1 MLYMVLSLCKSYKW
15 HGTDP
20 EYDNQTRKMRTRKL
34 QLMTFC
40 LLLLPMKPS
49 STPCKWYSS
58 LISLSYTWIHTHT
71 KGKKMLQY
79 FWSRRYSQFRFE
91 FWASDLIVKYICI
104 SISYAFFALLPSLDN
119 TVSRLL
125 QLLFGVDLEY
135 LKLFFLSNSSLVPIW
150 ACIIMLIIMLI
161 IWLHLSSFFVK
172 EPLCRLHSGEPE
184 AVAVCTSIHL
194 GVWFSYL

>member
-1 MLYMVLSLCKSYKW
+1 MLYMVLSLCKSYGW
-15 HGTDP
+15 HVTDP

-40 LLLLPMKPS
+40 LLLLPMKQS
-49 STPCKWYSS
+49 STPCKRYSS
-58 LISLSYTWIHTHT
+58 LISVSYTWIHTHT

-91 FWASDLIVKYICI
+91 FWASDLIVKYICK
-104 SISYAFFALLPSLDN
+104 SISYAFFALLPSLVN
-119 TVSRLL
+119 TGSRLL

-135 LKLFFLSNSSLVPIW
+135 LKLFFLSNSFLVPIC
-150 ACIIMLIIMLI
+150 ACIIMLI

>member
-1 MLYMVLSLCKSYKW
+1 MLYMVLSLCKSYGW
-15 HGTDP
+15 HVTDP

-40 LLLLPMKPS
+40 LLLLPMKQS
-49 STPCKWYSS
+49 STPCKRYSS
-58 LISLSYTWIHTHT
+58 LISLSYAWIHTHT
-71 KGKKMLQY
+71 QKGRKC
-79 FWSRRYSQFRFE
+79 FNIF
-91 FWASDLIVKYICI
+91 DLEDIPNSGLSFGQVIWFVKYICK
-104 SISYAFFALLPSLDN
+104 SISYAFFALLPSLVN
-119 TVSRLL
+119 TGSRLL

-135 LKLFFLSNSSLVPIW
+135 LKLFFLSNSFLVPIC
-150 ACIIMLIIMLI
+150 ACIIMLI